1 VKAVSD
7 MAFEPIKLVSPD
19 GRDYTCDSAVEFNN
33 LINKGYTP
41 KQNVKPETVLAK
53 AAESDKS
60 SK

>member
-1 VKAVSD
+1 